1 MSIVKIIPFN
11 MIGEDERGITS
22 SFKLCRQQ
30 DNFIFITRKS
40 GSISGNTFHKGL
52 SDATNPKVFVLL
64 TGKIKFSYRDI
75 NSNDIHEKII
85 EGQNLI
91 EVFPNVTHQVEAIT
105 DIIILEAN
113 SIQDIANDRERL
125 NVYVDKR

>member
-1 MSIVKIIPFN
+1 MSIVKIVPFN
-11 MIGEDERGITS
+11 TIGEDERGITS

-40 GSISGNTFHKGL
+40 GSISGNTYHKGL
-52 SDATNPKVFVLL
+52 SDATNPKLFVLL

-75 NSNDIHEKII
+75 NSDDIHEKII
-85 EGQNLI
+85 EGQSLI
-91 EVFPNVTHQVEAIT
+91 EVLPNVTHQVEAIT

-113 SIQDIANDRERL
+113 SIQDIANDRKQL
-125 NVYVDKR
+125 DVYTGKI